1 MEQNNFQPKN
11 NRINVNNATPAR
23 KNTAGQAN
31 GTPNNRV
38 RNNPNGQPVRPM
50 PQSSARQVPKRA
62 PAQPVAKPDT
72 RLSSVNN
79 MTQAQTRTGNAV
91 GQKSTQKQDKSKVPA
106 QNKQQSTKPRISAE
120 ERERLL
126 KEEKARIRLARKAR
140 FDYIVSV
147 LILFAVVFA
156 ILAALFVGVFFF
168 ALTSHKSP
176 DTRNYTLVLSDYEKK
191 TEIPAGSVVADDGTR
206 YVNFSQIADF
216 FGFAMVGSIND
227 MKYVIKESENET
239 VSFVPDSDKAYVNDV
254 LVRTDGPAF
263 YEDGDL
269 YVCESFV
276 TDYILGFD
284 VVTDADSRTVSLAR
298 KLLNTVDADGR
309 IVDGK
314 SPEYEDIAFM
324 LKAPAVTA
332 SISETDSAVVMPTF
346 EFYSDIS
353 AYEEYMNPGSTT
365 EFLTLVNSEKKL
377 SEDYI
382 PTGLALLKYGEGMYL
397 KEYAAKS
404 FEAMM
409 KEASACGI
417 SGLTVTRAYVS
428 YDEASKEYDE
438 VVDKY
443 VNLLGNDQ
451 AKRYASATVST
462 PGTDEHQTGLAVDF
476 AINTGAEFST
486 STAFAWLCDNSYKFG
501 FVLRYPYDKT
511 DATGHAYKSEQFRY
525 VGRYHAVRM
534 NALGLSLDEYAE
546 YLGL

>member
-11 NRINVNNATPAR
+11 NRINVNNTTPAR

-31 GTPNNRV
+31 GAPNNGT
-38 RNNPNGQPVRPM
+38 RNNLRGQASRPA
-50 PQSSARQVPKRA
+50 PQSSARQIPKRA
-62 PAQPVAKPDT
+62 PAQSAAKADT
-72 RLSSVNN
+72 RQSSVNSI
-79 MTQAQTRTGNAV
+79 TQTQVRTGNAV
-91 GQKSTQKQDKSKVPA
+91 AQKSTQKQDKNKISA
-106 QNKQQSTKPRISAE
+106 QNTQQNTKPRISAE
-120 ERERLL
+120 ERARLL

-156 ILAALFVGVFFF
+156 ILAALFAGAFFF
-168 ALTSHKSP
+168 ALTSHNSP
-176 DTRNYTLVLSDYEKK
+176 DTRNYTLVLSDYENK
-191 TEIPAGSVVADDGTR
+191 TEIPSGSVVADDGIR

-216 FGFAMVGSIND
+216 YGFAMVGSIND

-239 VSFVPDSDKAYVNDV
+239 VSFAPDSDKAYVNDV

-269 YVCESFV
+269 YVSESFV

-284 VVTDADSRTVSLAR
+284 VSTDADSRTVSLSR
-298 KLLNTVDADGR
+298 KLLNTVDADGK

-314 SPEYEDIAFM
+314 SPNYESIAFM
-324 LKAPAVTA
+324 LKTPAVTA

-346 EFYSDIS
+346 EFYSDVS
-353 AYEEYMNPGSTT
+353 AYEEYM
-365 EFLTLVNSEKKL
+365 TLVNQTNKL

-382 PTGLALLKYGEGMYL
+382 PTGLALLKYGDGMYL

-409 KEASACGI
+409 KEAAACGI
-417 SGLTVTRAYVS
+417 TGLTVTRAYVS
-428 YDEASKEYDE
+428 YDEAAKEYND

-451 AKRYASATVST
+451 ANRYASATVST

-476 AINTGAEFST
+476 AVNTGAEFST